1 MRKFFRN
8 PKFKEEDYAI
18 SKIQEFPYTA
28 MGQSQAKKFQKE
40 TSGKLTSNL
49 RSDMKKKYGKK
60 KA

>member
-1 MRKFFRN
+1 MPSVKY
-8 PKFKEEDYAI
+8 KTKTG
-18 SKIQEFPYTA
+18 SKSKEFPYTA